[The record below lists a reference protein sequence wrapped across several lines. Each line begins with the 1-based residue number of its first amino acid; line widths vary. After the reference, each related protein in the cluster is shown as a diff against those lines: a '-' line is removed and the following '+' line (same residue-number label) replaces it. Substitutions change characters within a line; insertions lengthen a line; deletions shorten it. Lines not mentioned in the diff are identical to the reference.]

1 MLVRLKNFIK
11 RVLNFFRR
19 RIFLSSR
26 VSMLENEVYN
36 LKQQMDMMSLF
47 YEQRLDSVL
56 SRLEEKK

>member
-1 MLVRLKNFIK
+1 
-11 RVLNFFRR
+11 
-19 RIFLSSR
+19 
-26 VSMLENEVYN
+26 MLENEVYN